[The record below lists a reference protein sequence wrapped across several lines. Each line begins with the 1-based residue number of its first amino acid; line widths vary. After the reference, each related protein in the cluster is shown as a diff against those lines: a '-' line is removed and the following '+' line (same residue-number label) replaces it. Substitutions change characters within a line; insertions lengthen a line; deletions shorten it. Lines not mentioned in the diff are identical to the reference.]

1 MAWSEKWRDQDRPE
15 AGKIPDEYSLV
26 STVSDNKMI
35 GYFIGVIGFTY
46 VALEGWGSQ
55 SVLIVGIPL
64 LAWLTVGVSA
74 LIIIGLNIT
83 VSQTE
88 LDEAESQ
95 MPMEQEVNDD

>member
-15 AGKIPDEYSLV
+15 ADKIPDEYSLV

-35 GYFIGVIGFTY
+35 GYFIGVIGFSY
-46 VALEGWGSQ
+46 MALEVWGSQ
-55 SVLIVGIPL
+55 SVLIAGIPL

-74 LIIIGLNIT
+74 LIIIGLYIT

-95 MPMEQEVNDD
+95 MPIEQEVNDD